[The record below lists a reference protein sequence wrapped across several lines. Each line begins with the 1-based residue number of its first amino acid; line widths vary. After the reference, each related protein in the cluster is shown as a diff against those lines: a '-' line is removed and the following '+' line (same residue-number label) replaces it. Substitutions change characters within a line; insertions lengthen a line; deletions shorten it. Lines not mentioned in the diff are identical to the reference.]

1 MNIKKVWLIL
11 SSVWIALWSYLYVP
25 VLLEEV
31 ESFENSVSEQFR
43 SDALLNFKKC
53 LFDNGTDYLSVKL
66 DSATYCKDY
75 VAKQCGNVQF
85 CSKDMFRELCF
96 KSYIEPCRHF
106 AFVDPNKT
114 DGVAR
119 SLKRKAGLFIEK
131 GYYLAFLFYIALS
144 VLIPYLMSLA
154 PKFKKWLYT

>member
-31 ESFENSVSEQFR
+31 ESFESSVSEQFR
-43 SDALLNFKKC
+43 SDVLLNFKKC
-53 LFDNGTDYLSVKL
+53 LLDNGTDYLSVKL
-66 DSATYCKDY
+66 DSVTYCKDY
-75 VAKQCGNVQF
+75 VAKQCGNVLF
-85 CSKDMFRELCF
+85 CSKDLFRELCF

-106 AFVDPNKT
+106 AFVDPNKM
-114 DGVAR
+114 DGVDR

-131 GYYLAFLFYIALS
+131 GYYLAFLFYIAF
-144 VLIPYLMSLA
+144 VVIIPYLMSLA
-154 PKFKKWLYT
+154 PKIKKWLYT

>member
-25 VLLEEV
+25 VLLEQV

-66 DSATYCKDY
+66 DSATY
-75 VAKQCGNVQF
+75 
-85 CSKDMFRELCF
+85 
-96 KSYIEPCRHF
+96 
-106 AFVDPNKT
+106 
-114 DGVAR
+114 
-119 SLKRKAGLFIEK
+119 
-131 GYYLAFLFYIALS
+131 
-144 VLIPYLMSLA
+144 
-154 PKFKKWLYT
+154 